1 MTSHHILFTRP
12 LAFRFEG
19 LPALRVDGYLDGYVA
34 GEAYEG
40 RLQIVNNI
48 GDCTVEWLSGTMPP
62 GTYVYVDNATHEV
75 VVAWPEHQVP
85 DPNTTVV
92 PNGSFEAGDVQW
104 SKGAGWLIGQGSGFD
119 AFDGT
124 WSAAYTG
131 RGIASLEGTKVP
143 VIAGTSIT
151 ASVQIQQGASS
162 KGNVVARIL
171 LIWYDAYGVMLPGG
185 EGHSW
190 NGGNLV
196 RSGSNGAWHASTVTA
211 SAPAGAFYVALAV
224 SANRKRQNRRLWADK
239 AVWNHSYPTGQ
250 NSDDDYCLVLR
261 VRDSA
266 GREAPWEGCV
276 GEQAVYLT
284 TTLYPV
290 YALEEMQGQGE
301 LSGLGEMGATIES
314 MAGAGYLFGVE
325 VQETVVYT
333 TYNHPGGNDES
344 VAGRGVLFDLVLQST
359 AVYTNYAMQPEAVAG
374 SGALNNIS
382 MPVVAGYVTYSN
394 WTPENLQGNGFLQ
407 GVTLS

>member
-12 LAFRFEG
+12 LALRYVG
-19 LPALRVDGYLDGYVA
+19 QPALRVDGYLDGYVA
-34 GEAYEG
+34 GQAYEG

-48 GDCTVEWLSGTMPP
+48 GDCTVQWLSGTMPP
-62 GTYVYVDNATHEV
+62 GTTVRVDNSTSEV
-75 VVAWPEHQVP
+75 VVAWPGYQVP
-85 DPNTTVV
+85 DPDTTVV
-92 PNGSFEAGDVQW
+92 PNGSFEDGDVQW
-104 SKGAGWLIGQGSGFD
+104 SKGAGWLIGSGSGFD
-119 AFDGT
+119 TYDGT
-124 WSAAYTG
+124 HSAAYTG
-131 RGIASLEGTKVP
+131 RGIASLEGAKVP
-143 VIAGTSIT
+143 VIVGTSIT

-250 NSDDDYCLVLR
+250 NSDDDYCLVLL

-266 GREAPWEGCV
+266 GREALWEGCV
-276 GEQAVYLT
+276 GEQAVY
-284 TTLYPV
+284 
-290 YALEEMQGQGE
+290 
-301 LSGLGEMGATIES
+301 
-314 MAGAGYLFGVE
+314 
-325 VQETVVYT
+325 YT
-333 TYNHPGGNDES
+333 TQPYPYVQDPDSITSGAVVIGGSFRIPLPPYEDWPPEAITS
-344 VAGRGVLFDLVLQST
+344 GAMVTGGSIREAFQQYTSPAEAFTSGAIITSGTLRQTLLG
-359 AVYTNYAMQPEAVAG
+359 YTNYAPESFTSAATITGGTLAVVLIQYTNYA
-374 SGALNNIS
+374 
-382 MPVVAGYVTYSN
+382 
-394 WTPENLQGNGFLQ
+394 PESFTSAATITGG
-407 GVTLS
+407 TLA

>member
-12 LAFRFEG
+12 LALRFVG
-19 LPALRVDGYLDGYVA
+19 LPALRVDGQLEGYVA
-34 GEAYEG
+34 GDAYEG

-62 GTYVYVDNATHEV
+62 GTTVRVDNSTSEV
-75 VVAWPEHQVP
+75 VVAWPSYQVP

-92 PNGSFEAGDVQW
+92 PNGSFEDGDVQW
-104 SKGAGWLIGQGSGFD
+104 SKGAGWLIGSGSGFD
-119 AFDGT
+119 TYDGT
-124 WSAAYTG
+124 HSAAYTG

-143 VIAGTSIT
+143 VIVGTSIT

-250 NSDDDYCLVLR
+250 NSDDDYCMVLR

-276 GEQAVYLT
+276 GEQAIYLT
-284 TTLYPV
+284 TQPYPYFEFESIMAQMPGVYLARLGLPPVFDDGVSAAMAPLAGEIRNTQSAITLPPEDFV
-290 YALEEMQGQGE
+290 TASMDAN
-301 LSGLGEMGATIES
+301 SGTLRDI
-314 MAGAGYLFGVE
+314 
-325 VQETVVYT
+325 QR
-333 TYNHPGGNDES
+333 TYDYGTES
-344 VAGRGVLFDLVLQST
+344 VQTIMAATSGTLKTVLIT
-359 AVYTNYAMQPEAVAG
+359 HTIAAENIRTTMAPT
-374 SGALNNIS
+374 SG
-382 MPVVAGYVTYSN
+382 
-394 WTPENLQGNGFLQ
+394 
-407 GVTLS
+407 TLA